1 MRWGVLFC
9 GFTNET
15 RSLPPLPGSRTSP
28 KSYEGGGRE
37 RFGRE
42 GRHKCLLGG
51 DKYERGRKKIKKGD
65 RKRQPTFSLL
75 ESVLGEKKGE
85 NK

>member
-28 KSYEGGGRE
+28 KSYEGGG
-37 RFGRE
+37 
-42 GRHKCLLGG
+42 
-51 DKYERGRKKIKKGD
+51 ERGLGEKGGTSVCLEGINMRGGGKKIKKGD

-75 ESVLGEKKGE
+75 ESVLRGKKRRE
-85 NK
+85 

>member
-1 MRWGVLFC
+1 M
-9 GFTNET
+9 
-15 RSLPPLPGSRTSP
+15 
-28 KSYEGGGRE
+28 
-37 RFGRE
+37 
-42 GRHKCLLGG
+42 LGG

>member
-1 MRWGVLFC
+1 MKPAHSPPSPARGPARRVMR
-9 GFTNET
+9 
-15 RSLPPLPGSRTSP
+15 
-28 KSYEGGGRE
+28 GGRE